1 MTGKTYPNQRDCEH
15 GGRRGSCEICDYE
28 QAIAPLHKII
38 AAKQAR
44 IDALM
49 LEYCPE
55 DMTEEQLADYE
66 AAIRHSDMKEANNR

>member
-1 MTGKTYPNQRDCEH
+1 MTDKPYQNERDCEH
-15 GGRRGSCEICDYE
+15 GRKRGICDICDYGQE
-28 QAIAPLHKII
+28 IASLHKII
-38 AAKQAR
+38 AAKQAQ

-55 DMTEEQLADYE
+55 DLTAAQLADYE

>member
-15 GGRRGSCEICDYE
+15 GRRRGSCEICDYE
-28 QAIAPLHKII
+28 QEIASLHKII
-38 AAKQAR
+38 AAKQAQ

-55 DMTEEQLADYE
+55 DITAEQLADYE
-66 AAIRHSDMKEANNR
+66 SAIRRSDMKTG